1 MLVPRVVRVRLA
13 RIPECGVASL
23 ARELGQQLIAIHELA
38 ALDALDAPG
47 EFGLLLRGQFE
58 PLVIFLGQ
66 DRYGRALLQALA
78 FDLDPAGDDL
88 AGDQL
93 HRFTSRRSVPR
104 PTCPCTRYWLHL
116 RGAVSPVFLPRQ
128 GRFRSNTV
136 KARHLGF
143 DGRTPRS
150 KSDKRIRRAPS
161 RVW

>member
-58 PLVIFLGQ
+58 PFVIFLRE

-93 HRFTSRRSVPR
+93 HRFTSRTSVPR
-104 PTCPCTRYWLHL
+104 LTWSCTS
-116 RGAVSPVFLPRQ
+116 GAGCLAPLFLPNRVD
-128 GRFRSNTV
+128 SC
-136 KARHLGF
+136 
-143 DGRTPRS
+143 RTPS
-150 KSDKRIRRAPS
+150 TPVTSLS
-161 RVW
+161 TV